1 MKNEAQPFQLTL
13 LGVSGALP
21 ARGLFPSAQALT
33 IGNRAYLI
41 DCGEGAQIQMQAL
54 GISPLRIH
62 QIFISHLHGDHFYGL
77 IGLLGSMAL
86 AGRDKPLD
94 IFGPRAL
101 EEIIQ
106 VQLKH
111 VGPVPFPLRFQPVD
125 PGKHQLIYENKA
137 IEVYTLPLIHR
148 SPAAGFLFRE
158 KPRLRKMRPEMIAAH
173 DIPYQVIPAIKA
185 GADYQAADGSLI
197 PNAALTLDPPLPR
210 SYAYCSDTAFNEN
223 LPALVKGVD
232 LLYHEATF
240 CDDREDLAA
249 MTGHSTARQAALI
262 AQRAGVGH
270 LVLGHYSSRY
280 PDFSPFLAEAREVF
294 PRTSLGMDGAVFRV
308 PLNSAQTDPSSPEG
322 ELH

>member
-21 ARGLFPSAQALT
+21 ARGLFPSAQVLK
-33 IGNRAYLI
+33 IGSRAYLI
-41 DCGEGAQIQMQAL
+41 DCGEGTQIQMQAL
-54 GISPLRIH
+54 GISPLHLH

-86 AGRDKPLD
+86 AGRHKPLD
-94 IFGPRAL
+94 IFGPHAL

-111 VGPVPFPLRFQPVD
+111 AGPAPFPLRFQAVD
-125 PGKHQLIYENKA
+125 PQRHQLIYENKTV
-137 IEVYTLPLIHR
+137 EVYSLPLLHR

-173 DIPYQVIPAIKA
+173 EIPYQAIPAIKA

-197 PNAALTLDPPLPR
+197 PNAALTMDPPPPR

-223 LPALVKGVD
+223 LPALIKGVD

-240 CDDREDLAA
+240 LDDREDLAA
-249 MTGHSTARQAALI
+249 ITGHSTARQAAVI
-262 AQRAGVGH
+262 AQRAGAGH

-280 PDFSPFLAEAREVF
+280 AYFDLFLEQAREVF
-294 PRTSLGMDGAVFRV
+294 PHTSLGMDGAVFQV
-308 PLNSAQTDPSSPEG
+308 PLSSAQTGPSSPAG
-322 ELH
+322 EPR